1 MKIRP
6 GEALRNEIILQ
17 GNCQTHLFL
26 LQEAQCK
33 LFQALFWLGK
43 KSPRKGKLIICSR
56 QKKKS
61 SVCYT
66 GITAPF
72 SWRSVS
78 MTTMVDRCSHTM
90 RQKSFTVL
98 AIGP

>member
-43 KSPRKGKLIICSR
+43 KSPRKGKLIICTR
-56 QKKKS
+56 QKKVI
-61 SVCYT
+61 SVLHWHYRPIFLEISEHDHY
-66 GITAPF
+66 G
-72 SWRSVS
+72 
-78 MTTMVDRCSHTM
+78 
-90 RQKSFTVL
+90 
-98 AIGP
+98 

>member
-56 QKKKS
+56 QKK
-61 SVCYT
+61 
-66 GITAPF
+66 
-72 SWRSVS
+72 
-78 MTTMVDRCSHTM
+78 SHQCVT
-90 RQKSFTVL
+90 L
-98 AIGP
+98 ALPPHFLGDQ